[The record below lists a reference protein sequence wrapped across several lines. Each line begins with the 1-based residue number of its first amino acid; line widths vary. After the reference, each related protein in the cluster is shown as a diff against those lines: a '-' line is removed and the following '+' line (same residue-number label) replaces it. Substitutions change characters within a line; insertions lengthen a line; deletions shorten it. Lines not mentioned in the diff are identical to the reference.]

1 MNPSRIHKVMLDNFV
16 QVQGARIGA
25 SNASKV
31 TGFEREGACGGP
43 PPPRGETLKFQKFAE
58 HPDLFQIS
66 TTTKLSSQTVSRDII
81 KDVFHTISIFY
92 SLTIHS
98 KRLLST
104 YHTRVV
110 NNSLSIFLTNSFLTN
125 SKHILSES
133 SERQLPPAS
142 FQGTHRTFL
151 YAFALIKNHNGF
163 F

>member
-31 TGFEREGACGGP
+31 TGFERAEGA
-43 PPPRGETLKFQKFAE
+43 PPRGGETLKFQKFAE